1 MGKSTR
7 GQERCLPEV
16 YVTRG
21 LVNPN
26 QLKVVCE
33 DITRGLGS
41 AAILFS
47 AEEMRIPLFKLSALP
62 SFGKRTSKREILAL
76 IDELSSKLATIEP
89 ELEVPVYPSDNDRPS
104 LFVVDKTDIALRLK
118 NSYSAPRPIARQQ
131 YFMNAAERDREV
143 FELEVL
149 NGYEGGQVDYMVH
162 RAVQAV
168 REQFPGEPV
177 DYYHRGYM
185 KGRDR
190 RMRALEVYDYLQ
202 LGVVSEEYY
211 RDPFI
216 DGIDMRY
223 PEASILEHGID
234 LRFPE
239 SLVFGAMQIQVRERR
254 QSAII
259 DY

>member
-7 GQERCLPEV
+7 GQNCRLPEV
-16 YVTRG
+16 YITRG

-26 QLKVVCE
+26 QLKEVCE

-47 AEEMRIPLFKLSALP
+47 AEDMRIPLFKLSALP
-62 SFGKRTSKREILAL
+62 SFGKCNSNSETLTL
-76 IDELSSKLATIEP
+76 IDELSPKLATIEP
-89 ELEVPVYPSDNDRPS
+89 ELEVPIYPSDNDRPS

-118 NSYSAPRPIARQQ
+118 NSYSPPRPIVGQQ
-131 YFMNAAERDREV
+131 YFMNAAERDRGV
-143 FELEVL
+143 FELEVV

-162 RAVQAV
+162 RAVQAI
-168 REQFPGEPV
+168 RQQFPDDSV
-177 DYYHRGYM
+177 DYYHRGYI

-190 RMRALEVYDYLQ
+190 RMRALEIYDYLQ
-202 LGVVSEEYY
+202 LGIVSEEYY
-211 RDPFI
+211 RDPFV

-223 PEASILEHGID
+223 PEASILERGID

-239 SLVFGAMQIQVRERR
+239 TLVFGAMQIQVRERR
-254 QSAII
+254 QTVTV